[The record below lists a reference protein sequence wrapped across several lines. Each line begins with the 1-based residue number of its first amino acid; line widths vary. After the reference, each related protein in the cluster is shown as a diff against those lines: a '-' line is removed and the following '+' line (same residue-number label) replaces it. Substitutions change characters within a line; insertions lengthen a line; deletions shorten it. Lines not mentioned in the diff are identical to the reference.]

1 MYDVHEKKGSTA
13 IIIGAGP
20 AGLTAAYEFLDRT
33 DIKPL
38 VLEASDA
45 VGGISRTVE
54 HRGNRMDIGGHRFFS
69 KSDRVMG
76 WWLNLF
82 PLQGAP
88 ARDGM
93 PGPGVELPRQ
103 AWRRGLGER
112 EARQVTAPDPE
123 TEDEVMLVRERLS
136 RILFEGKL
144 YEYPVRLNATTLANL
159 GLVRTL
165 KVGGS
170 YARAR
175 LFPVREERSLEDF
188 LINRFG
194 RELYRTFFKDY
205 TEKVWGMPC
214 SEIDPSW
221 GAQRIKGLS
230 AAKAV
235 AHALRSAFVRDR
247 SVAQKDVETSLIE
260 RFMYPKYGPGQ
271 LWEKVG
277 GLVEEHGGEVR
288 LAERVVTLES
298 EPGRITTAL
307 AEDVRGA
314 VKRYEGDYFLST
326 MPVSELVVALGEKVP
341 AEVREVAE
349 GLEYRN
355 FVTVGLLLRRLRLR
369 GSGRGKA
376 GDGLERDNW
385 IYVQERHLRVSR
397 LQIFNNWSPY
407 LVADPET
414 VWVGMEYICGEGDDI
429 WARSER
435 EMLELAVAE
444 MKEIAFLEEG
454 DVLDGVVVRMAKVY
468 PAYFGTYRR
477 FQVVREYLDR
487 FENLFLLG
495 RNGMHRYNNQ
505 DHSMLTAMVAVDG
518 IARGVTDKHD
528 IWSVNVEEEYLEER

>member
-1 MYDVHEKKGSTA
+1 MHEKRRSTA

-54 HRGNRMDIGGHRFFS
+54 HGGNRMDIGGHRFFS

-112 EARQVTAPDPE
+112 EARQVPAPDPE

-170 YARAR
+170 YLKAR
-175 LFPVREERSLEDF
+175 LFSVREERSLEDF
-188 LINRFG
+188 LVNRFG
-194 RELYRTFFKDY
+194 RELYRIFFKDY
-205 TEKVWGMPC
+205 TEKVWGVPC

-235 AHALRSAFVRDR
+235 THALRSAFARDR
-247 SVAQKDVETSLIE
+247 SLEQKGVETSLIE
-260 RFMYPKYGPGQ
+260 RFIYPKYGPGQ
-271 LWEKVG
+271 LWEKVA
-277 GLVEEHGGEVR
+277 GLVEAHGGEVR

-298 EPGRITTAL
+298 EPGRITAAL
-307 AEDVRGA
+307 AEDARGA

-326 MPVSELVVALGEKVP
+326 MPVSELVDALGEKVP
-341 AEVREVAE
+341 AEVREVAD

-369 GSGRGKA
+369 GSGGGEAK
-376 GDGLERDNW
+376 GGLARDNW

-444 MKEIAFLEEG
+444 MKEIAILEEG
-454 DVLDGVVVRMAKVY
+454 DVLDGVAVRMAKVY

-487 FENLFLLG
+487 FENLFLVG

-505 DHSMLTAMVAVDG
+505 DHSMLTAMAAVDV
-518 IARGVTDKHD
+518 ISRGVTDKQD